1 MPTEVAR
8 WAKNEKRLKIANP
21 FSFVFHL
28 QGILKVTMDAIG
40 PILRSL
46 YIILGGYLGFLLG
59 SFLSKQFTGFAY
71 PNSWY
76 LGCAMA
82 LTTFL
87 FAAKLEEFTK
97 VVFRQAKNW
106 STQLEPRKVTAFAI
120 GAIAALLLSVL
131 LNNILQGS
139 VFDNLFIKIFTTV
152 GLGGF
157 FTFFTVQNS
166 EFFGMMAQVPP
177 PTLPVLPALPKHQ
190 NPKILDTNVIIDGR
204 ITDLASSGFLEGTLL
219 VPVFVLRE
227 LQFIADQGDTTKRAR
242 GRRGLEV
249 LEALKGMQPLEIIDW
264 DAPDLSS
271 VDDKLIRLAKEIG
284 GKLVSNDYNLGK
296 VAKLQEVSV
305 LSLNE
310 LALAIKP
317 KFAAG
322 DLMSIIVTNEGKQA
336 GQGVGYLEDGTM
348 VVVDGGLAFRGKP
361 RRVVVQSNIQTA
373 MGRMIF
379 AKLDDE

>member
-1 MPTEVAR
+1 
-8 WAKNEKRLKIANP
+8 
-21 FSFVFHL
+21 
-28 QGILKVTMDAIG
+28 MDALG
-40 PILRSL
+40 QILRTF
-46 YIILGGYLGFLLG
+46 YIILGGYLGFILG

-76 LGCAMA
+76 LACALA

-87 FAAKLEEFTK
+87 FASKLEEFSK
-97 VVFRQAKNW
+97 MVFRQAKNW
-106 STQLEPRKVTAFAI
+106 FAALEPRKVTAFAI
-120 GAIAALLLSVL
+120 GAIAALLISVL

-139 VFDNLFIKIFTTV
+139 VFDNLFIKIFTTL

-157 FTFFTVQNS
+157 FTFFTVQKS
-166 EFFGMMAQVPP
+166 EFFGMMAQSPPQIVPP
-177 PTLPVLPALPKHQ
+177 STPKYL
-190 NPKILDTNVIIDGR
+190 NSKILDTNVIIDGR

-271 VDDKLIRLAKEIG
+271 VDDKLIRLAKEIN